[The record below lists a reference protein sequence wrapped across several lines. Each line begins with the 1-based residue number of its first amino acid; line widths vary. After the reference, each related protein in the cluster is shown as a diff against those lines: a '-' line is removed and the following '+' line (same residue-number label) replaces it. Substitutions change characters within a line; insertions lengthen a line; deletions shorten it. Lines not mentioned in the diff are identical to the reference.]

1 MFIRILVGVAVC
13 AAAGVVLDVVVA
25 TVRLCS
31 TDPDEPYFGHDD
43 HGGRQDIVYP
53 FR

>member
-1 MFIRILVGVAVC
+1 MFIRILFGVAVC
-13 AAAGVVLDVVVA
+13 AAALAVVDVVVA

-31 TDPDEPYFGHDD
+31 TDPDEPYFGCDD

-53 FR
+53 YR